1 MENNT
6 PIKIADLKILLEVFL
21 SKLNSLDNSQSITL
35 DKDLY
40 WNILDEEFY
49 DAYKDPVGLTM
60 GSLTDDW
67 EFLQKVMS
75 GERDMIDYDLYK
87 LAAIL
92 KYLGSKEIIARDS
105 YGN

>member
-6 PIKIADLKILLEVFL
+6 TIKISDLKILLEVFL
-21 SKLNSLDNSQSITL
+21 SKLNSLDSNQSITL

-40 WNILDEEFY
+40 WNILDEELY
-49 DAYKDPVGLTM
+49 DPYKDPVGLTI

-67 EFLQKVMS
+67 EFLQKVMT
-75 GERDMIDYDLYK
+75 GERDMIDYDFYK

-92 KYLGSKEIIARDS
+92 RCLGSKGIIAKES
-105 YGN
+105 SN

>member
-6 PIKIADLKILLEVFL
+6 PIKIGDLKILFEIFL
-21 SKLNSLDNSQSITL
+21 SKLNSLDNNQSITP

-40 WNILDEEFY
+40 WNILDEELY
-49 DAYKDPVGLTM
+49 DPYKDPVGLTM

-92 KYLGSKEIIARDS
+92 RCLGE
-105 YGN
+105 

>member
-6 PIKIADLKILLEVFL
+6 PIKIADLKILFEIFL
-21 SKLNSLDNSQSITL
+21 SKLNSLDNNQSITP

-40 WNILDEEFY
+40 WNILDEELY
-49 DAYKDPVGLTM
+49 DPYKDPVGLTM

-92 KYLGSKEIIARDS
+92 RCLGSKEIIAKES
-105 YGN
+105 SN